1 MQTGNVYLDSNPQ
14 GATLCIDAQPL
25 IYPSGEKIRTPVL
38 IIDIPVGYRRFAFH
52 MPGYYRE
59 CVTADII
66 EEQITD
72 IFATMIPK

>member
-14 GATLCIDAQPL
+14 GATLCIDTQPL
-25 IYPSGEKIRTPVL
+25 TYPNGEKVRTPIVVT
-38 IIDIPVGYRRFAFH
+38 DVPMGPRRFAFH

-66 EEQITD
+66 EGQTTD
-72 IFATMIPK
+72 IFATMILK